1 MLYVNESVLIKKKIL
16 NFCKIAKVHPDHVTA
31 IISYGIQK
39 DGMLTETFEVLIL
52 IIIMAHKIDVEV
64 CFHYIII

>member
-1 MLYVNESVLIKKKIL
+1 MKVFSKKKL

-39 DGMLTETFEVLIL
+39 DGHADWDIWGSNSDNNYGPQNSCRSVFPLYNNLI
-52 IIIMAHKIDVEV
+52 
-64 CFHYIII
+64 